1 MQLKGWP
8 DMSNAFVEDVRL
20 RLAERGFSE
29 ASVEKISEVMPAET
43 DVETIRQVQLE
54 LSGLGRLGQVLTDPW
69 VTDVVV
75 NADGSVW
82 QDRGE
87 GMERLGIE
95 LVAEEARNLAVHMA
109 ATCGSRLDDAMPY
122 ADGVLTGLPADIPAA
137 AIRMHA
143 VLSPP
148 VQGGTC
154 ISLRMLK
161 TSGLSIEQ
169 LVRDRFVSVELAEAL
184 RGIVDNRKN
193 VLISGGTGAGKT
205 TLLATMLGEVPGWQ
219 RCIVVEDTP
228 ELMPGHPH
236 VVSLTARRGNAEGK
250 GAITMQ
256 TLVKQCLRMRPD
268 RIVVGEIR
276 GAEVA
281 DLLVALNTGHAG
293 SAGTIHANSPQA
305 VPGRLDALG
314 AMAGLPERALA
325 RQAVDG
331 IDVLLHV
338 ARTAE
343 GRRLTHV
350 GQLALDNRQRL
361 DVRML
366 WANGPC
372 DGWSNFMMDLGQ
384 QAA

>member
-1 MQLKGWP
+1 MTHSCAQTI
-8 DMSNAFVEDVRL
+8 RL
-20 RLAERGFSE
+20 RLAERGISE

-54 LSGLGRLGQVLTDPW
+54 LSGLGQLGQVLTDPW

-75 NADGSVW
+75 NADGTVW

-87 GMERLGIE
+87 GMEKLAVE
-95 LVAEEARNLAVHMA
+95 LSAEEARNLAVHMA
-109 ATCGSRLDDAMPY
+109 ATCGTRLDDAMPY
-122 ADGVLTGLPADIPAA
+122 ADGVLTGLPSDIPAT

-169 LVRDRFVSVELAEAL
+169 LVKDRFVNAELAGAL
-184 RGIVDNRKN
+184 RGIVDSRKN
-193 VLISGGTGAGKT
+193 VLISGGTGTGKT
-205 TLLATMLGEVPGWQ
+205 TLLATLLGEVPGWQ

-228 ELMPGHPH
+228 ELMPEHPH
-236 VVSLTARRGNAEGK
+236 VVSLTARRGNAEGQ

-293 SAGTIHANSPQA
+293 SAGTIHANSPGA

-314 AMAGLPERALA
+314 AMAGMPERALA
-325 RQAVDG
+325 RQAADG

-338 ARTAE
+338 ARTSE
-343 GRRLTHV
+343 GRKLTHV
-350 GQLALDNRQRL
+350 GQLALDDRHRL
-361 DVRML
+361 DVRL
-366 WANGPC
+366 VWAHGPC
-372 DGWSNFMMDLGQ
+372 DGWSNFMTGLGR